1 MRRTRRKPVLMTEA
15 IQELQEHADKARE
28 HSEFI
33 VATFTMSVMAVLVA
47 AISVLGHR
55 AHTRTL
61 LAQTKAA
68 DAWAEYEARSIRRHN
83 YELFVELL
91 SVAQVR
97 DSAQAGKLQ
106 EQYRREVQRYTQEQQ
121 QGQVDAR
128 GFESEA
134 DVNER
139 RAARYDLGEV
149 CLEAGLVI
157 TSITL
162 ITRRRLFWGFGSALA
177 VAGLIIGV
185 TGYWVH

>member
-1 MRRTRRKPVLMTEA
+1 MVEDVR
-15 IQELQEHADKARE
+15 ELHEHAEKAHE
-28 HSEFI
+28 HSELI
-33 VATFTMSVMAVLVA
+33 GPTFSLSVMAVLVA

-83 YELFVELL
+83 YELFLDLL
-91 SVAQVR
+91 EVAQVK
-97 DSAQAGKLQ
+97 DSALAAKMQD
-106 EQYRREVQRYTQEQQ
+106 QYRGEIQRYTKEQQ

-128 GFESEA
+128 GFESQSEES
-134 DVNER
+134 ER
-139 RAARYDLGEV
+139 KAARYDLGEV

-162 ITRRRLFWGFGSALA
+162 ITRRKLFWGLGSVLA
-177 VAGLIIGV
+177 VTGLLIGA